1 MFSQKVAQQSLRRL
15 AVQQPLAMR
24 SSMMGASPVA
34 VSLGKNMQTRQ
45 VASAPDA
52 PDAHQ
57 ADKILIKQRLARP
70 VAPHLSIYKPQIG
83 WIGSSLHRISGVA
96 LSGSVYLWATAYL
109 ASPVLGWHVESA
121 SMVAAMAALPIAA
134 KVLLKTTLALPFT
147 YHSFNGIRHLMWDTG
162 RGLTNPVII
171 KTGWAV
177 IGLSVA
183 SAVGLAL
190 I

>member
-15 AVQQPLAMR
+15 AVQQPFVMR
-24 SSMMGASPVA
+24 SSVMGASPVA
-34 VSLGKNMQTRQ
+34 IALGKNIQTRQ
-45 VASAPDA
+45 VTSSPNTED
-52 PDAHQ
+52 PNE
-57 ADKILIKQRLARP
+57 ILIKQRLNRP
-70 VAPHLSIYKPQIG
+70 IAPHLTIYKPQIG
-83 WIGSSLHRISGVA
+83 WIGSSLHRISGIA
-96 LSGSVYLWATAYL
+96 LSGSLYLWATAYL
-109 ASPVLGWHVESA
+109 VSPALGWHVESA

-147 YHSFNGIRHLMWDTG
+147 YHCMNGLRHLMWDLG

-171 KTGWAV
+171 KTGWTV
-177 IGLSVA
+177 VGLSIA